1 MKLKTLELFEQTH
14 GYEHRESFE
23 SEDIEGESEEES
35 FGPPQSPQWLRN
47 KSVLLRVDFNVPLD
61 DNREVTDDT
70 RIRAA
75 LPTIQWLKDRGATIV
90 LLSHLGRPKGTNN
103 PRFSMMPVAEKLQ
116 QLLEQTI
123 YVCDV
128 MDEPET
134 LTRSLKPRDIVLLEN
149 LRFNSSEKLNDGR
162 FAEKLALIGDYYV
175 NDAFGLIHRKHA
187 SVHALAEIFAK
198 QNKAFAGF
206 LMEKETAA
214 LDLLLDKKSKNT
226 NVTVLGGAKV
236 SDKIILFASLARRSR
251 NILIGGAMGYTFMK
265 AKGIH
270 VGSSK
275 VENDKLSDARKILEE
290 CAKQK
295 VNVHLPIDHIC
306 APEFSKDTEF
316 TLIDDQEI
324 PEGMIGLDIGP
335 KTRAH
340 YAEIINAAGCV
351 FWNGPMG
358 VFEWEDTAEGT
369 RAIATA
375 MTICTG
381 KEGYTVVGGGDSAAA
396 VEQMGLAEQ
405 MSHIST
411 GGGASLAYLENLGSD
426 NTPSS
431 KEAAHQREIPGLE
444 FVTIAQ

>member
-14 GYEHRESFE
+14 GYEHPESFE
-23 SEDIEGESEEES
+23 SGDADEDSEEVFDTS
-35 FGPPQSPQWLRN
+35 KPPQWLRN

-90 LLSHLGRPKGTNN
+90 LLAHLGRPKGTKN

-116 QLLEQTI
+116 VLLEQSI

-134 LTRSLKPRDIVLLEN
+134 LTRSLRPRDIVLLEN
-149 LRFNSSEKLNDGR
+149 LRFNGSEKRNDTR

-175 NDAFGLIHRKHA
+175 NDAFGLIHRKHT

-214 LDLLLDKKSKNT
+214 LDILLDKKSKNT

-236 SDKIILFASLARRSR
+236 SDKIVLFASLARRSR

-265 AKGIH
+265 AKGIE

-275 VENDKLSDARKILEE
+275 VENDKLSDARKILAE
-290 CAKQK
+290 CVKHK
-295 VNVHLPIDHIC
+295 VNVHLPIDHVC
-306 APEFSKDTEF
+306 AAEFSKGADF
-316 TLIDDQEI
+316 TLVDAQEI
-324 PEGMIGLDIGP
+324 PEGMMGLDIGP

-340 YAEIINAAGCV
+340 YSEIIEAAGCV

-369 RAIATA
+369 RAVATA
-375 MTICTG
+375 MTVCTG

-405 MSHIST
+405 IAHIST
-411 GGGASLAYLENLGSD
+411 GGGASLAYLENLGSE
-426 NTPSS
+426 NTSPSS
-431 KEAAHQREIPGLE
+431 KEEANERNIPGLE
-444 FVTIAQ
+444 YVTTAQ